1 MQRKRKSKA
10 INSAWGNVLG
20 PCIYQVATVSFILR
34 EDVLSLPRSRALSAA
49 VVGLARGRRGVGGWR
64 LRV

>member
-1 MQRKRKSKA
+1 MR
-10 INSAWGNVLG
+10 G

-34 EDVLSLPRSRALSAA
+34 EDVLSLPRSWALSAA
-49 VVGLARGRRGVGGWR
+49 VVGLARGRQGVGGWR